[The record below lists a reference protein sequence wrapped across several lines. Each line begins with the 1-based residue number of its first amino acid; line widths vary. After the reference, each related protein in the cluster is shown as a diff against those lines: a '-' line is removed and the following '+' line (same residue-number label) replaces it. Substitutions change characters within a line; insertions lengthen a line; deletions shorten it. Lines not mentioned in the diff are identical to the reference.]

1 MTKLFYKDKP
11 LIGLDI
17 SQTGVK
23 IMSIDP
29 KKWLVLGYG
38 SLDLNPQQVQ
48 ASLENPEDTY
58 LADNI
63 TNLIKQ
69 NIIGTLNTNH
79 VVIGL
84 PTAKTYI
91 RTFTIPTSEE
101 KHLKNAVEIEVD
113 QYIPIPS
120 SSLYLDYEILERNKE
135 RGETTVALSAVPSAL
150 VDTCVAAV
158 KAANLVPI
166 SAIPGIH
173 AVSRVIEATEEGH
186 LCSLIVDIGPAA
198 TDIAILDQ
206 GAIRVTGGVGIGGN
220 TFTLD
225 IAKKL
230 DTTLENA
237 HQLKVLN
244 GLGAGPRQAKL
255 TAALKPSL
263 GRITTEIRKVI
274 RYYNER
280 LNNDRKIEQVLIV
293 GGGANVPGIGDYFTN
308 ELVMPARVAS
318 PWQKLNFGALQ
329 EPNKQ
334 FRPRYIT
341 VAGLATVRNEE
352 IWK

>member
-23 IMSIDP
+23 VMAIDP

-48 ASLENPEDTY
+48 ASLEDPSDMY
-58 LADNI
+58 LAESI
-63 TNLIKQ
+63 SSLLEK
-69 NIIGTLNTNH
+69 NIIGSLTSTH
-79 VVIGL
+79 VVVGL
-84 PTAKTYI
+84 PTTKTFI
-91 RTFTIPTSEE
+91 RTFTIPTAEE
-101 KHLKNAVEIEVD
+101 KHLKGAVEVEVD

-120 SSLYLDYEILERNKE
+120 SSLYLDYEVLSRDKAKKI
-135 RGETTVALSAVPSAL
+135 TTVALSAVPSSL
-150 VDTCVAAV
+150 VDSCLAAV
-158 KAANLVPI
+158 RAAGLTPVA
-166 SAIPGIH
+166 AIPGIH
-173 AVSRVIEATEEGH
+173 AVARVIEATEEGH
-186 LCSLIVDIGPAA
+186 LCSLIVDIGPTT
-198 TDIAILDQ
+198 TDIAVLAD

-220 TFTLD
+220 TFTME
-225 IAKKL
+225 IAKHL
-230 DTTLENA
+230 NTTLENA

-244 GLGAGPRQAKL
+244 GLNAGPRQAKL
-255 TAALKPSL
+255 VAALKPSL
-263 GRITTEIRKVI
+263 GRITGEIRKVI

-280 LNNDRKIEQVLIV
+280 LNDDKKIEQVLIV
-293 GGGANVPGIGDYFTN
+293 GGGANIPGIGEYFTN

-318 PWQKLNFGALQ
+318 PWQKLNFGTLQ

-341 VAGLATVRNEE
+341 VAGLASVQQSEV
-352 IWK
+352 WK

>member
-23 IMSIDP
+23 VMAIDP

-48 ASLENPEDTY
+48 TSLEDPSDMY
-58 LADNI
+58 LAESI
-63 TNLIKQ
+63 SSLLEK
-69 NIIGTLNTNH
+69 NIIGSLTSTH
-79 VVIGL
+79 VVVGL
-84 PTAKTYI
+84 PTTKTFI
-91 RTFTIPTSEE
+91 RTFTIPTAEE
-101 KHLKNAVEIEVD
+101 KHLKGAVEVEVD

-120 SSLYLDYEILERNKE
+120 SSLYLDYEVLSRDKAKKI
-135 RGETTVALSAVPSAL
+135 TTVALSAVPSSL
-150 VDTCVAAV
+150 VDSCLAAV
-158 KAANLVPI
+158 RAAGLTPVA
-166 SAIPGIH
+166 AIPGIH
-173 AVSRVIEATEEGH
+173 AVARVIEATEEGH
-186 LCSLIVDIGPAA
+186 LCSLIVDIGPTT
-198 TDIAILDQ
+198 TDIAVLAD

-220 TFTLD
+220 TFTME
-225 IAKKL
+225 IAKHL
-230 DTTLENA
+230 NTTLENA

-244 GLGAGPRQAKL
+244 GLNAGPRQAKL
-255 TAALKPSL
+255 VAALKPSL
-263 GRITTEIRKVI
+263 GRITGEIRKVI

-280 LNNDRKIEQVLIV
+280 LNDDKKIEQVLIV
-293 GGGANVPGIGDYFTN
+293 GGGANIPGIGEYFTN

-318 PWQKLNFGALQ
+318 PWQKLNFGTLQ

-341 VAGLATVRNEE
+341 VAGLASVQQSEV
-352 IWK
+352 WK

>member
-1 MTKLFYKDKP
+1 MTKLFYKNKP
-11 LIGLDI
+11 LVGLDI

-23 IMSIDP
+23 IMAIDP

-48 ASLENPEDTY
+48 ASLENPDDTY
-58 LADNI
+58 LADN
-63 TNLIKQ
+63 LRALLEK
-69 NIIGTLNTNH
+69 NIIGDLHSDH

-84 PTAKTYI
+84 PTARTYI
-91 RTFTIPTSEE
+91 RTFSIPTAEE
-101 KHLKNAVEIEVD
+101 KHLQSAAGIEVD

-120 SSLYLDYEILERNKE
+120 ASLYIDYEVLERDKE
-135 RGETTVALSAVPSAL
+135 KATTTIGLSAVPTTL
-150 VDTCVAAV
+150 VDTCVSAVQAAGLTPV
-158 KAANLVPI
+158 L
-166 SAIPGIH
+166 AIPSIN
-173 AVSRVIEATEEGH
+173 AVARVIEATEEGD
-186 LCSLIVDIGPAA
+186 LSTLIVDIGPAS

-206 GAIRVTGGVGIGGN
+206 GAIRVTGSVGIGGN

-230 DTTLENA
+230 GATLENA
-237 HQLKVLN
+237 YQLKVLN
-244 GLGAGPRQAKL
+244 GLSAGPKQAKL
-255 TAALKPSL
+255 TAAMKPSL
-263 GRITTEIRKVI
+263 SRITTEIRKVI

-280 LNNDRKIEQVLIV
+280 LTDDRKIEQVLVV
-293 GGGANVPGIGDYFTN
+293 GGGANVPGIGEYFTN

-318 PWQKLNFGALQ
+318 PWQKLNFGTLQ

-341 VAGLATVRNEE
+341 VAGLASIVTEE
-352 IWK
+352 IWS

>member
-17 SQTGVK
+17 SQTGIKV
-23 IMSIDP
+23 MAIDP

-48 ASLENPEDTY
+48 ASLDNPEDTY

-63 TNLIKQ
+63 RSLFEQ
-69 NIIGTLNTNH
+69 NIVGTLGSDR
-79 VVIGL
+79 VVLGL
-84 PTAKTYI
+84 PTTRTYI
-91 RTFTIPTSEE
+91 RTFTIPTVEE
-101 KHLKNAVEIEVD
+101 KHIKNAVDIEID

-135 RGETTVALSAVPSAL
+135 KSQTTVALSAVPSTL
-150 VDTCVAAV
+150 VDTCTAAV
-158 KAANLVPI
+158 KAANLTPVI
-166 SAIPGIH
+166 AIPGIN
-173 AVSRVIEATEEGH
+173 AVARVIEATEEGH
-186 LCSLIVDIGPAA
+186 LCSLIVDIGPAS
-198 TDIAILDQ
+198 TDIAVLDQ

-230 DTTLENA
+230 ETTLENA
-237 HQLKVLN
+237 HQLKVIN
-244 GLGAGPRQAKL
+244 GLTPGQRQAKI

-263 GRITTEIRKVI
+263 NRITTEIRKVI

-280 LNNDRKIEQVLIV
+280 LDNNHKIEQVLIV
-293 GGGANVPGIGDYFTN
+293 GGGANIPGIGEYFTN

-318 PWQKLNFGALQ
+318 PWQKLNFGTLQ

-341 VAGLATVRNEE
+341 VAGLASITNEE
-352 IWK
+352 VWK